1 MIYSGVD
8 GSDTSDAF
16 SARIL
21 QMTVKAGGGCYKGF
35 FRHFPTQVCFEGF
48 YFNSLL
54 IKIISSH
61 NAVLEDL
68 GYDSC
73 KHYVIKTSCSIA
85 IVRCWQ
91 QV

>member
-48 YFNSLL
+48 YF
-54 IKIISSH
+54 
-61 NAVLEDL
+61 
-68 GYDSC
+68 
-73 KHYVIKTSCSIA
+73 
-85 IVRCWQ
+85 
-91 QV
+91 